1 MIEIKE
7 LKNRVYEQKD
17 CIAFDYELLD
27 SDENKREKKVLME
40 ARFKREKTDGKIWR
54 LMVVFPRT
62 EHADSQVYFVVFQMP
77 KPNMDLRL
85 VCATGLRFFQMKL
98 KEEIQEKV
106 IIDFE
111 IGSVT
116 EGM

>member
-1 MIEIKE
+1 MIE
-7 LKNRVYEQKD
+7 LKDLQNRVYENKD

-27 SDENKREKKVLME
+27 SDEKREKKVIME
-40 ARFKREKTDGKIWR
+40 ARFKRAKEEDKTWR

-62 EHADSQVYFVVFQMP
+62 EMSDSQVYFVVFQMP
-77 KPNMDLRL
+77 KSNMNLPL
-85 VCATGLRFFQMKL
+85 ICATGLRFFQIKL

-111 IGSVT
+111 IGNIT